1 MNSAINEAK
10 RKLKEH
16 GYSIRTIYNPKCIE
30 LEVLIFKG
38 LNLVDG
44 EIDTEE
50 NCNNFLIEKA
60 KFILF

>member
-1 MNSAINEAK
+1 MKSEINEAK

-16 GYSIRTIYNPKCIE
+16 GYSIVTIYNPKQSKIE
-30 LEVLIFKG
+30 VHLKRG
-38 LNLVDG
+38 LDIVDG

-60 KFILF
+60 KFILI